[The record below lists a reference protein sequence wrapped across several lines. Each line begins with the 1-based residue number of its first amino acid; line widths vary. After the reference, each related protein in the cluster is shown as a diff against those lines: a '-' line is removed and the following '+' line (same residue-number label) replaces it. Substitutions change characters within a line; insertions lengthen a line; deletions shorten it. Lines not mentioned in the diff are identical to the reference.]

1 MKEELESLIQN
12 AIKEDMAKEDFVYR
26 TTKGNG

>member
-12 AIKEDMAKEDFVYR
+12 AIKEDRAKEVFVYR
-26 TTKGNG
+26 TTTGNG

>member
-1 MKEELESLIQN
+1 MKEFESLIQN
-12 AIKEDMAKEDFVYR
+12 AMKEDRAKEVFVYR

>member
-1 MKEELESLIQN
+1 MKGELESLIQN
-12 AIKEDMAKEDFVYR
+12 AIKEDRAKDVFVYK

>member
-12 AIKEDMAKEDFVYR
+12 AIKEDRAKEDFVYR